1 MMMHMKSAIL
11 LILALLSTACSQD
24 VIHLAQLD
32 TGMTRQQVE
41 EVQGKPDEVQ
51 SSGKY
56 TALRYGQDYYVILE
70 DDRVIATG
78 SGKITRY
85 PGSDRYFIDE
95 SYP

>member
-1 MMMHMKSAIL
+1 MKYTKPAVL
-11 LILALLSTACSQD
+11 LILGVLLTACSQD
-24 VIHLAQLD
+24 VIHLAQLNA
-32 TGMTRQQVE
+32 GMTRQQVE

-51 SSGKY
+51 TSGNY
-56 TALRYGQDYYVILE
+56 TALRYGRDYYVILE